1 MVLEE
6 ATIRFYCIVNLDC
19 KEDISSPGQA
29 KPLKGMLTC
38 GSEDINDSW
47 L

>member
-29 KPLKGMLTC
+29 KPLKRDVDLWVRGYK
-38 GSEDINDSW
+38 
-47 L
+47 